1 MIISEKNGIF
11 KILKELSKIPL
22 LPLAL
27 VFGFVTFLRNRLYDL
42 GLIKSYQP
50 LKHTICVGN
59 LSVGGSGKTPHVEY
73 LINLLKAEFSLATL
87 SRGYKRKTTGY
98 IIADSQST
106 AEDIGD
112 EPLLYK
118 TKHANLTVCVDVN
131 RVKGVKKLA
140 VHEPSPQIIILDDA
154 FQHRP
159 IKCGLNIV
167 VSEYENLYYNDSL
180 MPVGRLRESKSGMRR
195 ADIIVI
201 SKTPEKT
208 TPVEIRNVLKDVKPL
223 PHQYVF
229 FSYLKYGDIY
239 SISNV
244 DEKINTLNDLF
255 RYRLIVFTGIA
266 NPAPMITY
274 LKEYS
279 AGVSHLP
286 FDDHHQYTVADIANI
301 QKYYETFDGGNKL
314 IVTTEKDLMR
324 LKLPEIWAIAERMN
338 IFVLPVE
345 VTFKDKT
352 EEFNE
357 IILKYA
363 RTNRIYHQ
371 KYT

>member
-1 MIISEKNGIF
+1 M
-11 KILKELSKIPL
+11 
-22 LPLAL
+22 
-27 VFGFVTFLRNRLYDL
+27 FGLVTFIRNRLYDL
-42 GLIKSYQP
+42 GFIKSHHP

-73 LINLLKAEFSLATL
+73 LINLLKSEYTLATL
-87 SRGYKRKTTGY
+87 SRGYKRKTSGY
-98 IIADSQST
+98 IIANDKST

-118 TKHANLTVCVDVN
+118 TKHPDLTVCVEVN

-140 VHEPSPQIIILDDA
+140 EHEPSPHVIILDDA

-167 VSEYENLYYNDSL
+167 VSEYENLYYNDFL
-180 MPVGRLRESKSGMRR
+180 MPVGRLRESKSGMHR

-223 PHQYVF
+223 PHQHVF
-229 FSYLKYGDIY
+229 FSYLKYGDLY
-239 SISNV
+239 SISNINETV
-244 DEKINTLNDLF
+244 NTLQDLF
-255 RYRLIVFTGIA
+255 RFRLIVFTGIA
-266 NPAPMITY
+266 NPSPMITY

-286 FDDHHQYTVADIANI
+286 FDDHHDYTVADIANI
-301 QKYYETFDGGNKL
+301 QKYYESFEGGNKL

-324 LKLPEIWAIAERMN
+324 LKTPEIWAIAERMN

-345 VTFKDKT
+345 VTFKDKA

-357 IILKYA
+357 IMLKDV
-363 RTNRIYHQ
+363 RTNRIYQ

>member
-1 MIISEKNGIF
+1 M
-11 KILKELSKIPL
+11 KELGKIPFW
-22 LPLAL
+22 PLAL
-27 VFGFVTFLRNRLYDL
+27 LFGLITFVRNKLYDL
-42 GLIKSYQP
+42 GFIKSYQP

-73 LINLLKAEFSLATL
+73 LINLLKGEFALATL
-87 SRGYKRKTTGY
+87 SRGYKRKTKGY
-98 IIADSQST
+98 IIADTKST
-106 AEDIGD
+106 SDDIGD

-118 TKHANLTVCVDVN
+118 TKYPALTVCVEVN

-140 VHEPSPQIIILDDA
+140 EHEPSPQVIILDDA

-167 VSEYENLYYNDSL
+167 VSEYENIYYKDAL
-180 MPVGRLRESKSGMRR
+180 MPVGRLREAKSGMQR
-195 ADIIVI
+195 ADIIII
-201 SKTPEKT
+201 SKTPDRT
-208 TPVEIRNVLKDVKPL
+208 TPVEIRNILKDVKPL

-239 SISNV
+239 SISNPE
-244 DEKINTLNDLF
+244 EKISTLNDLF
-255 RYRLIVFTGIA
+255 RFRLIVFTGIA
-266 NPAPMITY
+266 NADPMITY

-286 FDDHHQYTVADIANI
+286 FDDHHDYTVADVANI
-301 QKYYETFDGGNKL
+301 QKYYETFEGGNKL

-357 IILKYA
+357 IILKYV

>member
-1 MIISEKNGIF
+1 M
-11 KILKELSKIPL
+11 KELSKIPL

-27 VFGFVTFLRNRLYDL
+27 LFGLVTFIRNRLYDL
-42 GLIKSYQP
+42 GFIKSHHP

-73 LINLLKAEFSLATL
+73 LINLLKSEYALATL
-87 SRGYKRKTTGY
+87 SRGYKRKTSGY
-98 IIADSQST
+98 IIADDKST

-118 TKHANLTVCVDVN
+118 TKHPNLTVCVEVN

-140 VHEPSPQIIILDDA
+140 EHEPSPHVIILDDA

-167 VSEYENLYYNDSL
+167 VSEYENLYYNDFL
-180 MPVGRLRESKSGMRR
+180 MPVGRLRESKSGMHR

-208 TPVEIRNVLKDVKPL
+208 TPVEIRNVLKDIKPL
-223 PHQYVF
+223 PHQHVF
-229 FSYLKYGDIY
+229 FSYLKYGDLY
-239 SISNV
+239 SISNPN
-244 DEKINTLNDLF
+244 ESINTLQDLF

-266 NPAPMITY
+266 NPSPMITY

-286 FDDHHQYTVADIANI
+286 FDDHHDYNIADIANI
-301 QKYYETFDGGNKL
+301 QKYYESFEGGNKL

-345 VTFKDKT
+345 VTFKDKA

-357 IILKYA
+357 IILKYV

>member
-1 MIISEKNGIF
+1 
-11 KILKELSKIPL
+11 
-22 LPLAL
+22 
-27 VFGFVTFLRNRLYDL
+27 
-42 GLIKSYQP
+42 
-50 LKHTICVGN
+50 
-59 LSVGGSGKTPHVEY
+59 
-73 LINLLKAEFSLATL
+73 
-87 SRGYKRKTTGY
+87 
-98 IIADSQST
+98 
-106 AEDIGD
+106 
-112 EPLLYK
+112 
-118 TKHANLTVCVDVN
+118 
-131 RVKGVKKLA
+131 
-140 VHEPSPQIIILDDA
+140 
-154 FQHRP
+154 
-159 IKCGLNIV
+159 
-167 VSEYENLYYNDSL
+167 

-239 SISNV
+239 SISNA

-286 FDDHHQYTVADIANI
+286 FDDHHQYTVADVANI
-301 QKYYETFDGGNKL
+301 QKYYETFEGGNKL

-357 IILKYA
+357 IILKYV
-363 RTNRIYHQ
+363 RTNKLYHQ

>member
-1 MIISEKNGIF
+1 MALIF
-11 KILKELSKIPL
+11 GCVTYIRNKI
-22 LPLAL
+22 
-27 VFGFVTFLRNRLYDL
+27 YDL
-42 GLIKSYQP
+42 GFIKSHHPQ
-50 LKHTICVGN
+50 KHTICVGN

-73 LINLLKAEFSLATL
+73 LINLLKSEFSLATL
-87 SRGYKRKTTGY
+87 SRGYKRKTKGF
-98 IIADSQST
+98 IIADEKNT

-118 TKHANLTVCVDVN
+118 TKHPDLTVCVEVN

-140 VHEPSPQIIILDDA
+140 ELDNAPQVIVLDDA

-167 VSEYENLYYNDSL
+167 VSEYENIYYNDFL
-180 MPVGRLRESKSGMRR
+180 MPVGRLRESKAGMHR

-208 TPVEIRNVLKDVKPL
+208 TPVEIRNVLKDIKPL

-229 FSYLKYGDIY
+229 FSYLKYGDLY
-239 SISNV
+239 SISDVN
-244 DEKINTLNDLF
+244 EKISTLKDLF
-255 RYRLIVFTGIA
+255 RFRLVVFTGIA

-286 FDDHHQYTVADIANI
+286 FDDHHDYTVADIANI
-301 QKYYETFDGGNKL
+301 QKYYESFESGSKL

-324 LKLPEIWAIAERMN
+324 LKIPEIWAIAERMN

-345 VTFKDKT
+345 VTFKDKA

-357 IILKYA
+357 IILKYV

-371 KYT
+371 KYTR

>member
-1 MIISEKNGIF
+1 M
-11 KILKELSKIPL
+11 
-22 LPLAL
+22 
-27 VFGFVTFLRNRLYDL
+27 FGLVTFIRNRLYDL
-42 GLIKSYQP
+42 GFIKSHQP

-73 LINLLKAEFSLATL
+73 LINLLKSEYTLATL
-87 SRGYKRKTTGY
+87 SRGYKRKTSGY
-98 IIADSQST
+98 IIANDKST

-118 TKHANLTVCVDVN
+118 TKHPDLTVCVEVN

-140 VHEPSPQIIILDDA
+140 EHEPSPHVIILDDA

-167 VSEYENLYYNDSL
+167 VSEYENLYYNDFL
-180 MPVGRLRESKSGMRR
+180 MPVGRLRESKSGMHR

-223 PHQYVF
+223 PHQHVF
-229 FSYLKYGDIY
+229 FSYLKYGDLY
-239 SISNV
+239 SISNINETV
-244 DEKINTLNDLF
+244 NTLQDLF
-255 RYRLIVFTGIA
+255 RFRLIVFTGIA
-266 NPAPMITY
+266 NPSPMITY

-286 FDDHHQYTVADIANI
+286 FDDHHDYTVTDIANI
-301 QKYYETFDGGNKL
+301 QKYYESFEGGNKL

-324 LKLPEIWAIAERMN
+324 LKTPEIWAIAERMN

-345 VTFKDKT
+345 VTFKDKE

-357 IILKYA
+357 YILKYV
-363 RTNRIYHQ
+363 RTNKFYHQ
-371 KYT
+371 KYSEQVQ